1 MKTVILG
8 KDSNLTNFLV
18 KEFNNIEVLS
28 FRELEKDVNYLE
40 KFFVKKK
47 YINIIING
55 FYPASK
61 LSKLDDYESYVTCSV
76 LTLVKIT
83 NILKHH
89 LKFINKIIYSS
100 SSSTTELNN
109 FKEKYNNKIFDQN
122 NRYLNASSKFLCENI
137 IKNFCH
143 KNNVP
148 FVIARIFNIYGG
160 NDNFSVISKIIS
172 AYKNRKQISINN
184 QGKDF
189 RDFIHVSDVAKTY
202 KKILSST
209 FTGYLDIG
217 HGRSYK
223 IGNII
228 KAINNIKFKFKSS
241 NSTIKI
247 SCADNSD
254 ENKRYIS
261 NNVNLLKFLQKK
273 LKLKLKINNIF
284 FLDNVQIKSLSNNY
298 IIYGAGNAGLQTK
311 FILENY
317 YKEKVIFF
325 IDDNKNKI
333 GKFLNKVKVISYKDL
348 LSFFDD
354 KITKKIIVAIPSLS
368 QKKRVEIAKKLLP
381 HCDEVKFL
389 PEKREI
395 FNNKID
401 PLDLRN
407 IQFSDIFYSKNLN
420 FRSDLK
426 LFFRDKRVL
435 VTGASGSIG
444 SELCRQIINY
454 KPKILI
460 GIDKSEIG
468 IYNLKLKLS
477 KYINKKNALFKLQ
490 DILDTERN
498 KELIKKFKIN
508 IIIHA
513 AANKHVNILEENVPE
528 AVKNNVLGTI
538 SILKSLNANVK
549 NLIFI
554 STDKAVN
561 PKSVLGMTKR
571 LSEIFILNHLHFTNL
586 KFLKANIVR
595 FGNVFASEG
604 SVIPLFIRQ
613 MLTNSLITITNKNV
627 RRYFMS
633 ITDSCYLIINT
644 LKLNIKNSVLVL
656 KIDKDFKILNIIH
669 KLATYLKISIKD
681 LKIKE
686 IGLQKGEKIKE
697 EFSYSNKY
705 LKTKFS
711 NILKSKE
718 DYVINKDIILY
729 NSNYLKN
736 NYSNINK
743 FKLKKIL
750 SFINSKSKN

>member
-18 KEFNNIEVLS
+18 KEFNNTEVLS
-28 FRELEKDVNYLE
+28 FRELEKNINYLD
-40 KFFVKKK
+40 KLFIKKIC
-47 YINIIING
+47 INIIING

-61 LSKLDDYESYVTCSV
+61 LSKLDDYENYVSSSV
-76 LTLVKIT
+76 LTLAKIT
-83 NILKHH
+83 NILKRH

-100 SSSTTELNN
+100 SSSTTELNIV
-109 FKEKYNNKIFDQN
+109 KEKYSNKIFDQN
-122 NRYLNASSKFLCENI
+122 NRHLNASSKFLCENI

-143 KNNVP
+143 KNNVDL
-148 FVIARIFNIYGG
+148 VIARIFNIYGG

-202 KKILSST
+202 KKIMSST

-241 NSTIKI
+241 NSTINI

-261 NNVNLLKFLQKK
+261 NNINLLKFLQE
-273 LKLKLKINNIF
+273 KLKLKINNIF

-317 YKEKVIFF
+317 YNEKIIFF
-325 IDDNKNKI
+325 IDDNKKKI

-354 KITKKIIVAIPSLS
+354 KITKKIIVAIPSLP

-407 IQFSDIFYSKNLN
+407 IQFSDIFYSKKLN

-454 KPKILI
+454 KPEILI

-468 IYNLKLKLS
+468 IYNLKLKLN
-477 KYINKKNALFKLQ
+477 KYINKKNVFFNLQ

-513 AANKHVNILEENVPE
+513 AANKHVSILEENVPE

-561 PKSVLGMTKR
+561 PKSVLGITKR

-613 MLTNSLITITNKNV
+613 ILTNSLITITNKNV

-669 KLATYLKISIKD
+669 KLATYLKINIKD

-686 IGLQKGEKIKE
+686 IGLQEGEKIKE
-697 EFSYSNKY
+697 EFSYSNEY
-705 LKTKFS
+705 SKTKFS

-718 DYVINKDIILY
+718 DFAIDKNVILY
-729 NSNYLKN
+729 NLHYLQN

-743 FKLKKIL
+743 FKLKKML
-750 SFINSKSKN
+750 TFINSKHKN

>member
-18 KEFNNIEVLS
+18 KEFNNTEVLS
-28 FRELEKDVNYLE
+28 FRELEKNINYLD
-40 KFFVKKK
+40 KLFIKKK
-47 YINIIING
+47 CINIIING
-55 FYPASK
+55 FYPASI
-61 LSKLDDYESYVTCSV
+61 LSKLDDYEYYVSSSV
-76 LTLVKIT
+76 LTLAKIT
-83 NILKHH
+83 NILKRH

-100 SSSTTELNN
+100 SSSTTELNIV
-109 FKEKYNNKIFDQN
+109 KEKYSNKIFDQN
-122 NRYLNASSKFLCENI
+122 NRHLNASSKFLCENI

-143 KNNVP
+143 KNNVDL
-148 FVIARIFNIYGG
+148 VIARIFNIYGG

-189 RDFIHVSDVAKTY
+189 RDFIHVSDVAKSY
-202 KKILSST
+202 KKIMSST

-228 KAINNIKFKFKSS
+228 EAINNIKFKFKSS
-241 NSTIKI
+241 NLTINI

-261 NNVNLLKFLQKK
+261 NKINLLKFLQE
-273 LKLKLKINNIF
+273 KLKLKINNIF

-317 YKEKVIFF
+317 YNEKIIFF
-325 IDDNKNKI
+325 IDDDKKKI

-348 LSFFDD
+348 LSFFDY
-354 KITKKIIVAIPSLS
+354 KITKKIIVAIPSLP

-407 IQFSDIFYSKNLN
+407 IQFSDIFYSKKLN

-454 KPKILI
+454 KPEILI

-468 IYNLKLKLS
+468 IYNLKLKLN
-477 KYINKKNALFKLQ
+477 KYIKKKNIFFNLQ

-513 AANKHVNILEENVPE
+513 AANKHVSILEENVPE

-561 PKSVLGMTKR
+561 PKSVLGITKR

-613 MLTNSLITITNKNV
+613 ILTNSLITITNKNV

-656 KIDKDFKILNIIH
+656 KIDRDFKILNIIH
-669 KLATYLKISIKD
+669 KLATYLKINIKD

-686 IGLQKGEKIKE
+686 IGLQEGEKIKE
-697 EFSYSNKY
+697 EFSYSNEY

-718 DYVINKDIILY
+718 DFAIDKNVILY
-729 NSNYLKN
+729 NSHYLQN

-743 FKLKKIL
+743 FKLKKML
-750 SFINSKSKN
+750 TFINSKHKN

>member
-8 KDSNLTNFLV
+8 KESNLTNFLV
-18 KEFNNIEVLS
+18 KEFNNAEVVS
-28 FRELEKDVNYLE
+28 FRELKKNINSIDKLFIEKKNT
-40 KFFVKKK
+40 
-47 YINIIING
+47 NIIING

-61 LSKLDDYESYVTCSV
+61 LSKLDNYENYVSSSV
-76 LTLVKIT
+76 LTLAKIT
-83 NILKHH
+83 NILSSH

-100 SSSTTELNN
+100 SSSTNELNSA
-109 FKEKYNNKIFDQN
+109 KEKYNNQIFDQN

-137 IKNFCH
+137 VKNFCQTH
-143 KNNVP
+143 NVP
-148 FVIARIFNIYGG
+148 FIIARIFNIYGG
-160 NDNFSVISKIIS
+160 NDNFSVVSKIIS
-172 AYKNRKQISINN
+172 AYKSRKKILINN

-202 KKILSST
+202 KKIINST
-209 FTGYLDIG
+209 FSGYLDIG

-223 IGNII
+223 IANII
-228 KAINNIKFKFKSS
+228 KAINNVKFKFESS
-241 NSTIKI
+241 TSTIKI

-261 NNVNLLKFLQKK
+261 HKVNLLKFLHK
-273 LKLKLKINNIF
+273 KLKLKINNVF
-284 FLDNVQIKSLSNNY
+284 FLDNSQIKSLPNNY

-311 FILENY
+311 FILENFY
-317 YKEKVIFF
+317 NEKVIFF
-325 IDDNKNKI
+325 IDDNKKKI
-333 GKFLNKVKVISYKDL
+333 GTFLNKVKVISYNDL
-348 LSFFDD
+348 FSFFDG

-368 QKKRVEIAKKLLP
+368 QKKRIEIAKKLLP

-407 IQFSDIFYSKNLN
+407 VQFSDIFYSKKLNFRDNLN
-420 FRSDLK
+420 F
-426 LFFRDKRVL
+426 FFKDKRVL

-468 IYNLKLKLS
+468 IYNLKLKLN
-477 KYINKKNALFKLQ
+477 KYINKKKVFFNLQ

-508 IIIHA
+508 IVIHA

-538 SILKSLNANVK
+538 SILNSLNANVK

-561 PKSVLGMTKR
+561 PTSVLGITKR
-571 LSEIFILNHLHFTNL
+571 LSEIFILNHFHFTNL

-604 SVIPLFIRQ
+604 SVIHLFIKQ
-613 MLTNSLITITNKNV
+613 ILTNSLITITNKNV

-644 LKLNIKNSVLVL
+644 LKLNIKNSVIVF

-669 KLATYLKISIKD
+669 KLATYLKINIKD

-686 IGLQKGEKIKE
+686 IGLQQGEKIKE
-697 EFSYSNKY
+697 EFSYSNEY
-705 LKTKFS
+705 SKTKFT

-718 DYVINKDIILY
+718 DFVIDKNVILY
-729 NSNYLKN
+729 NSNYLQN

-750 SFINSKSKN
+750 TFINSKIKN